1 MRIDDKQN
9 YEDRGIEMIYINAI
23 VLVLTVVLAIIS
35 RKHFSKYKDG
45 VGARSCLKALV
56 LSMGY
61 GVWIFLRDILPLES
75 MGNSLRQQLGK
86 RQVATP
92 KRLEQITESFIA
104 SCIGTFLVIIFS
116 FNLVDAGIN
125 ISAHLKHEDTNKI
138 QREDYAGK
146 DSEEKIYYQVSG
158 KQQSVVLN
166 VSPVRLSQEEFYHEA
181 DVVADEIRREL
192 LPEEVLISKDIELPL
207 VDKKDAFVIS
217 WESDR
222 PELLSSKG
230 RVNLEAIQDN
240 TAVNL
245 TMTVFYYDYSM
256 AYSYKVLVGREGKT
270 EDRIIAEYLSQV
282 LSDLEQETIGEQAF
296 YIPDKI
302 DDIELKVEK
311 DKKKNGRIL
320 GLGIIFAIVVVGIF
334 LSRLKDS
341 GRARDEKLMR
351 QYPFFVDNLWLYLE
365 AGMNMRKALQ
375 ECVNSWDREDT
386 YLREQLL
393 FTLNQIENG
402 EVEYIAYEELGA
414 RLNLAPYNNL
424 MRHIS
429 QNVRMGTKDLRN
441 LMETEATMAI
451 EGKKERAK
459 RLGEEAST
467 KLIFPMIL
475 LLAVVMVI
483 IMTPAFMGF

>member
-1 MRIDDKQN
+1 
-9 YEDRGIEMIYINAI
+9 MIYINAM
-23 VLVLTVVLAIIS
+23 VLVLTVVLAILS

-45 VGARSCLKALV
+45 VGIKSCLWALV

-61 GVWIFLRDILPLES
+61 GAWIFLRDVLPLDGIS
-75 MGNSLRQQLGK
+75 NSLREQLGK
-86 RQVATP
+86 RQIATP

-104 SCIGTFLVIIFS
+104 GCIGVFLLIVFS
-116 FNLVDAGIN
+116 FNLLDAGIT
-125 ISAHLKHEDTNKI
+125 ISAHLKNEETNKI
-138 QREDYAGK
+138 QREDYAG
-146 DSEEKIYYQVSG
+146 SESKEEIYYQVSG

-166 VSPVRLSQEEFYHEA
+166 VSPVRLSQAEFYGEA
-181 DVVADEIRREL
+181 DLVADEIRREL
-192 LPEEVLISKDIELPL
+192 LPEGKLISRDIELPL

-230 RVNLEAIQDN
+230 KVNVEAIQSN

-256 AYSYKVLVGREGKT
+256 AYSYKVLVGREEKT
-270 EDRIIAEYLSQV
+270 EDRVIAEYLSQV
-282 LSDLEQETIGEQAF
+282 LSDLEEETIEEQAF

-302 DDIELKVEK
+302 DDIELELEK

-320 GLGIIFAIVVVGIF
+320 GLGIVVALVAVGIS

-341 GRARDEKLMR
+341 GRVRDEKLMR
-351 QYPFFVDNLWLYLE
+351 RYPFFVDNLWLYLE

-375 ECVNSWDREDT
+375 ECVNFWDWEDT
-386 YLREQLL
+386 YLKEQLL
-393 FTLNQIENG
+393 YTLNQIDNG
-402 EVEYIAYEELGA
+402 EAEYIAYEELGA
-414 RLNLAPYNNL
+414 RLNLTSYTNL

-429 QNVRMGTKDLRN
+429 QNVRMGTKDLRI

-451 EGKKERAK
+451 EEKKERAK

-475 LLAVVMVI
+475 LLVVVMII